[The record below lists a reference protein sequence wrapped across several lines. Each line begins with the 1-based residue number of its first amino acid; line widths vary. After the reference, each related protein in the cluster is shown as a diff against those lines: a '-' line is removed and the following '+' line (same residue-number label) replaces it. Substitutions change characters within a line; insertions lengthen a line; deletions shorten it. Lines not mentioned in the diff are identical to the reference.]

1 MVGKWSLPFWDVVV
15 WEDRVVAFTQ
25 SPKSWIKELCVYFR
39 GVYSE
44 EIRAVD
50 GVNLVMHLDPEEFPT
65 DVFWIVSLI
74 LWCWC
79 WCIYHFITLWSFLTC
94 CFFPSFFPIPL
105 PTGQPFP
112 SGFQAKSLLC
122 WATMVPANPPPCRRF
137 AVWQLQPKAGS
148 MTSPFFGGTKIRMKY
163 HEIHVD
169 LARFIARWYFSLRPQ
184 CTQRFGG
191 SSQIYGI
198 LSTARRSLPSILAH
212 GWSFTSPEASPA
224 ALEVIWLRL
233 WQSFNMWSSFHLWR
247 AGPVASQWN

>member
-1 MVGKWSLPFWDVVV
+1 MVGKWSLPFWDVVFA

-65 DVFWIVSLI
+65 DVFWIVFLI

-79 WCIYHFITLWSFLTC
+79 WCIYHFITLWSLLTC
-94 CFFPSFFPIPL
+94 CVFPSFFPIPV

-122 WATMVPANPPPCRRF
+122 WATMVPASPPPCRRF

-148 MTSPFFGGTKIRMKY
+148 MTSRFLGDKNSNEISWLKSMSTWHAETRPGDISVFGLN
-163 HEIHVD
+163 VPND
-169 LARFIARWYFSLRPQ
+169 LVEVRKSMGFCPQHDVLFPASWHMGGHSPHQKHHQLHLKSYGLGYDSHSTCGALFIS
-184 CTQRFGG
+184 GG
-191 SSQIYGI
+191 QV
-198 LSTARRSLPSILAH
+198 P
-212 GWSFTSPEASPA
+212 
-224 ALEVIWLRL
+224 
-233 WQSFNMWSSFHLWR
+233 
-247 AGPVASQWN
+247 